1 MDVVSRESAR
11 LGFLCK
17 GESRKREGCSS
28 RKAYPFF
35 CILGLFHGWSAR
47 KTERSIAHNARRGVA
62 SPPRAWSIGTGQC
75 SAARTP
81 SRAVRPLKFAR
92 SGSRALKQ
100 ERVPHLSVPVTSQW
114 HAQEDAGQPLRVHQ
128 LLCGTTEAE
137 LQTRGNDPTGPYPK
151 HSSASQST
159 RERWVS

>member
-81 SRAVRPLKFAR
+81 SRAVRPLKLRDQEA
-92 SGSRALKQ
+92 ALKQ
-100 ERVPHLSVPVTSQW
+100 ERVPHLRSGDVSVARAKGCWSTSARTPVIIRNHRGRT
-114 HAQEDAGQPLRVHQ
+114 
-128 LLCGTTEAE
+128 CK
-137 LQTRGNDPTGPYPK
+137 RGNDATGPYPK

-159 RERWVS
+159 RERS